1 MSIEQIL
8 AALTTAI
15 EANTA
20 AILASSGKKEAAEA
34 APAPETKAAPA
45 RTRKAAA
52 PAAAKEEP
60 AAPKYTAE
68 QVKAAAV
75 KVKDELGTKTAK
87 QLIADHGA
95 AELAKLKPE
104 NYEAFVLAAEALL
117 AGDGEDGSDEDDG
130 L

>member
-1 MSIEQIL
+1 MSIEQTL
-8 AALTTAI
+8 AALTAAI

-20 AILASSGKKEAAEA
+20 AILASSTNAPAEA
-34 APAPETKAAPA
+34 PAAAKEESKPAP
-45 RTRKAAA
+45 RTRKAA
-52 PAAAKEEP
+52 PAAAKEEV
-60 AAPKYTAE
+60 APKYTAE

-75 KVKDELGTKTAK
+75 KVKNEKGTKVAK
-87 QLIADHGA
+87 DLIAEHGA

-117 AGDGEDGSDEDDG
+117 AGEDDESVDGDDG